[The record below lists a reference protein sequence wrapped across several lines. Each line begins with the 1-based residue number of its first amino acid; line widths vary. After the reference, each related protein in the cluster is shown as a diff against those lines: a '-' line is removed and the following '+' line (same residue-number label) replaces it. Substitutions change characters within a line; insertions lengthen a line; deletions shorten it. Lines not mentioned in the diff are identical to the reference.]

1 MTYLLCYSQDF
12 DDSDDLL
19 MQNKEEDMSQ
29 NVAENVGN
37 SQNAADDLESSQNS
51 AEDVQNS
58 QNAGEDIDA
67 TQCNEG
73 DEILRTQRS
82 QRFESRKKNAQLNRD
97 KVKDAH
103 SKFTEK
109 LKRKAENYPVERPKF
124 KSKRTDSSLVWY
136 FYNVFLKKGE

>member
-1 MTYLLCYSQDF
+1 MADAQANSTQQESDIIDNNTDVLESEDDLLGCNLKFPMDDSDILRYSQDF

-19 MQNKEEDMSQ
+19 EQNEEEDMSQ
-29 NVAENVGN
+29 NAAENVGN

-58 QNAGEDIDA
+58 QNVGDDIVA

-82 QRFESRKKNAQLNRD
+82 QRFEPRKKNAQLNRD

-103 SKFTEK
+103 S
-109 LKRKAENYPVERPKF
+109 
-124 KSKRTDSSLVWY
+124 
-136 FYNVFLKKGE
+136 